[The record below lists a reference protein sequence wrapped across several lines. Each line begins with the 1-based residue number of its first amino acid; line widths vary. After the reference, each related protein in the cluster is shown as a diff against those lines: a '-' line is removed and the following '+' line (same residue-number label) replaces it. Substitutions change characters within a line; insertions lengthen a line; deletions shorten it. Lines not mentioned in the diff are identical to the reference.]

1 MKSLMLTTLW
11 KCIGLSI
18 VQIENIKIK
27 NIYKAS
33 KVIWKITAN
42 VLITCHCILVL
53 CFETIVTKVV
63 FEWMPS
69 CVTSVKSETFCT
81 ERFEKCATN

>member
-27 NIYKAS
+27 KYIKRVKS
-33 KVIWKITAN
+33 
-42 VLITCHCILVL
+42 
-53 CFETIVTKVV
+53 FERLQQMFSLHVTV
-63 FEWMPS
+63 FLS
-69 CVTSVKSETFCT
+69 CVLKLSWQK
-81 ERFEKCATN
+81 